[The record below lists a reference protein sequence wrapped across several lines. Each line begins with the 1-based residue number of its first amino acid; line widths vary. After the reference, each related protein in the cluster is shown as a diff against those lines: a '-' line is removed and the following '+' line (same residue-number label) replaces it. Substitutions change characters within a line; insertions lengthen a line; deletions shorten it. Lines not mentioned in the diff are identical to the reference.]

1 MLVVQQAEVRQ
12 SESFF
17 NRGTKK
23 VQEFIF
29 FAKSKHVL
37 KKYFVQ
43 KMFEGKKC
51 IECERNKYFV
61 VFLKTCEF
69 SSGLFENGGKAF
81 LAGKWIRH
89 DDKERRW
96 IRGTENSGVY

>member
-81 LAGKWIRH
+81 LAGK
-89 DDKERRW
+89 
-96 IRGTENSGVY
+96 